1 MQNFIPEEEIRR
13 DQKIVDDGF
22 YSEAYRRETQPIVIK
37 REIGQKYGLEPK
49 QWSKTEAIA
58 RAILVYLRTIR
69 NQKTSFTREDIQD
82 FYKLTNYLGSYD
94 KLKPFLEL
102 ESKSFIEFLLKQE
115 YDYILTKYFIKRYT
129 LDNID
134 KITINSDITNGSS
147 AVKFQLER
155 YKAIKKYFDET
166 YGIKQNVAK
175 ETNKSKYDLEVLFS
189 EETYEIREQLEE
201 ILEDFINMCYDTYV
215 YQSPTHMKILQLS
228 KKYRELRHKKNPYYS
243 STHIPDKEEQRYIKY
258 SDALYPV
265 CVLYNYFN
273 NIDKKEQRIEQS
285 IKYFNNQYNDLIN
298 KKIIRTLL
306 DKNVTLDNITIS
318 ELKKADFGYYFI
330 INYGKG
336 KLYANFLI
344 QPESLDVSDMDEYV
358 RTAHHLFPEHIHG
371 EAVNYIMKVSVR
383 PLIKNLNEGFDFNQI
398 NLTLDDF
405 DDEEPVQNIKSKQ
418 VQNRDYTKE
427 HLDLMNEVVD
437 LGLPSGTLWS
447 KYNLGVDQNQLSKV
461 EDWYGDYYAWGEL
474 EANKTDEYDDIYF
487 DWSNYKYGKD
497 FDKLTKYCQEMYYGL
512 NGFIDNLTKLLP
524 EDDAAYQ
531 NKKLHNFK
539 FYIPTKEQFEE
550 LINYTKNYWI
560 KNYGPNKTIHNPKND
575 KGIKGLNGRVFVGKN
590 ANQLFIP
597 AAGRY
602 FGPDNDNDGSEC
614 YLWSSS
620 INTDYPKNT
629 YVLDFDSDTICMID
643 SERFKGQSIRPVI
656 NL

>member
-82 FYKLTNYLGSYD
+82 FYKLSNYLGSYD

-134 KITINSDITNGSS
+134 KITINRDITNGSS

-243 STHIPDKEEQRYIKY
+243 STHIPDKEEQRYIEY

-306 DKNVTLDNITIS
+306 DKDANIDEVNVS

-358 RTAHHLFPEHIHG
+358 RTAHHLFPEHIHS

-427 HLDLMNEVVD
+427 YLDLVKDEVVD
-437 LGLPSGTLWS
+437 LGLPSGTLWC
-447 KYNLGVDQNQLSKV
+447 KYNLGVNPTRLLV
-461 EDWYGDYYAWGEL
+461 PEDWYGNYYAWGEL
-474 EANKTDEYDDIYF
+474 EPNKLKPYWD
-487 DWSNYKYGKD
+487 NYKFGES
-497 FDKLTKYCQEMYYGL
+497 FNELTKYCNKSIYGL
-512 NGFIDNLTKLLP
+512 KGFVDNLTKLIL
-524 EDDAAYQ
+524 EDDVAYQ
-531 NKKLHNFK
+531 NKKFYNFK
-539 FYIPTKEQFEE
+539 FHIPTKEQCEE
-550 LINYTKNYWI
+550 LLKYTNNYLVKNYD
-560 KNYGPNKTIHNPKND
+560 PNKIKHNPKND
-575 KGIKGLNGRVFVGKN
+575 KGIKGLNGMIFEGKN
-590 ANQLFIP
+590 GNQMFVP
-597 AAGRY
+597 AAGYHSGSNIYNEHTY
-602 FGPDNDNDGSEC
+602 F
-614 YLWSSS
+614 YLWSSTLRLDIPYHAYS
-620 INTDYPKNT
+620 LYIGSTNIDVNSSAR
-629 YVLDFDSDTICMID
+629 YVAY
-643 SERFKGQSIRPVI
+643 SIRPVV

>member
-49 QWSKTEAIA
+49 QWSKSESIA

-134 KITINSDITNGSS
+134 KITINRDITNGSS

-215 YQSPTHMKILQLS
+215 YSSPTHIKILQLS
-228 KKYRELRHKKNPYYS
+228 KKYYQLCHGKYPSYNPHHIQDEEEL
-243 STHIPDKEEQRYIKY
+243 RYIKY
-258 SDALYPV
+258 RNALYPTT
-265 CVLYNYFN
+265 VLYNHFQDIN
-273 NIDKKEQRIEQS
+273 KKEERIEYS
-285 IKYFNNQYNDLIN
+285 IKYFNKQFNDLIN

-306 DKNVTLDNITIS
+306 DKDANIDEVNVS

-358 RTAHHLFPEHIHG
+358 RTAYHLFPEHIHG

-405 DDEEPVQNIKSKQ
+405 DDADQVQNIKSNQ

-427 HLDLMNEVVD
+427 YLDLVKNEVVD
-437 LGLPSGTLWS
+437 LGLPSGTLWCR
-447 KYNLGVDQNQLSKV
+447 YNLGVNPTRLLV
-461 EDWYGDYYAWGEL
+461 PEDWYGNYYAWGEL
-474 EANKTDEYDDIYF
+474 EQNKTKPYWD
-487 DWSNYKYGKD
+487 NYKFGNS
-497 FDKLTKYCQEMYYGL
+497 FNELTKYCSNSEYGL
-512 NGFIDNLTKLLP
+512 NGFTDNLTQLLP
-524 EDDAAYQ
+524 EDDAVYQ
-531 NKKLHNFK
+531 NKKFLNFK
-539 FYIPTKEQFEE
+539 FHIPTKEQCEE
-550 LINYTKNYWI
+550 LLKYTKNYLVN
-560 KNYGPNKTIHNPKND
+560 NYDPNKIKHNPKND
-575 KGIKGLNGRVFVGKN
+575 KGINGLNGMIFEGKN
-590 ANQLFIP
+590 GNQLFIP
-597 AAGRY
+597 AAGYHSGSGIYNEHTY
-602 FGPDNDNDGSEC
+602 F
-614 YLWSSS
+614 YLWSS
-620 INTDYPKNT
+620 TLR
-629 YVLDFDSDTICMID
+629 LDFPYHAYSLYIGSTGIEVNSSSRYI
-643 SERFKGQSIRPVI
+643 GYSIRPVI

>member
-49 QWSKTEAIA
+49 QWSKTEAIV

-306 DKNVTLDNITIS
+306 DKDANIDEVNVS

-358 RTAHHLFPEHIHG
+358 RKAHHLFPEHIHG

-418 VQNRDYTKE
+418 IQNRDYTKE

-437 LGLPSGTLWS
+437 LGLPSGTLWC
-447 KYNLGVDQNQLSKV
+447 KYNLGVDSNQLSKP

-487 DWSNYKYGKD
+487 DWDNYKYGKD

-512 NGFIDNLTKLLP
+512 SGFIDNLSELLP

-531 NKKLHNFK
+531 NKKLHNYK
-539 FYIPTKEQFEE
+539 FHIPSKDQCEE
-550 LINYTKNYWI
+550 LINYTNNYWVN
-560 KNYGPNKTIHNPKND
+560 NYDPNKTIHNPKND

-590 ANQLFIP
+590 TNQLFIP

>member
-69 NQKTSFTREDIQD
+69 NQKTSFTRDDIQD

-134 KITINSDITNGSS
+134 KITINRDITNGSS

-215 YQSPTHMKILQLS
+215 YYSPTHMNILQLS

-243 STHIPDKEEQRYIKY
+243 STHIPDKEEQRYIEY

-265 CVLYNYFN
+265 CVLYNFFN

-306 DKNVTLDNITIS
+306 DKDANIDEVNVS

-358 RTAHHLFPEHIHG
+358 RKAHHLFPEHIHG
-371 EAVNYIMKVSVR
+371 EAVNYIMKVTVR

-398 NLTLDDF
+398 NLALDDF
-405 DDEEPVQNIKSKQ
+405 EDDEVQNIKSKQ
-418 VQNRDYTKE
+418 ILNRDYTKE
-427 HLDLMNEVVD
+427 YLDLVKDEVVD
-437 LGLPSGTLWS
+437 LGLPSGTLWCR
-447 KYNLGVDQNQLSKV
+447 YNLGVNPNQLLIP
-461 EDWYGDYYAWGEL
+461 EDWYGEYYSWGEL
-474 EANKTDEYDDIYF
+474 EPNKSKPYWD
-487 DWSNYKYGKD
+487 NYKFGES
-497 FDKLTKYCQEMYYGL
+497 FNELTKYCNNSKFGL
-512 NGFIDNLTKLLP
+512 NGFTDNLTQLLP
-524 EDDAAYQ
+524 EDDIAYQ
-531 NKKLHNFK
+531 NKKFYNFK
-539 FYIPTKEQFEE
+539 FHIPTKEQCEE
-550 LINYTKNYWI
+550 LINYTKNYLV
-560 KNYGPNKTIHNPKND
+560 KNYNPNKLKHNPED
-575 KGIKGLNGRVFVGKN
+575 DGGIQGLNGAVFEGKN
-590 ANQLFIP
+590 RNQLFIP
-597 AAGRY
+597 ISGNRRATLSSGVYY
-602 FGPDNDNDGSEC
+602 FC

-620 INTDYPKNT
+620 IDLQFTNNAWCLYIGLSDIEVNRSLRY
-629 YVLDFDSDTICMID
+629 FDH
-643 SERFKGQSIRPVI
+643 SIRPVI

>member
-49 QWSKTEAIA
+49 QWSKSEAIA

-134 KITINSDITNGSS
+134 KITINKDITNGSS

-215 YQSPTHMKILQLS
+215 YYSPTHMNILQLS

-306 DKNVTLDNITIS
+306 DKDANIDEVNVS

-398 NLTLDDF
+398 NLALDDF
-405 DDEEPVQNIKSKQ
+405 DDEDQVQNIKSKQ

-427 HLDLMNEVVD
+427 YLDLVKDEVVD
-437 LGLPSGTLWS
+437 LGLPSGTLWCR
-447 KYNLGVDQNQLSKV
+447 YNLGVNPNQLLIP

-474 EANKTDEYDDIYF
+474 EPNKSKPYWD
-487 DWSNYKYGKD
+487 NYKFGES
-497 FDKLTKYCQEMYYGL
+497 FNELTKYCNKTIYGL
-512 NGFIDNLTKLLP
+512 KGFTDNLYELLP

-539 FYIPTKEQFEE
+539 FHIPTKEQCAE
-550 LINYTKNYWI
+550 LLKYTNSYCINNY
-560 KNYGPNKTIHNPKND
+560 NPNKIKHNPKND
-575 KGIKGLNGRVFVGKN
+575 KGIKGLNGMIFEGKN
-590 ANQLFIP
+590 GNQMFIP
-597 AAGRY
+597 AAGY
-602 FGPDNDNDGSEC
+602 HSGSNIYNEHIQF

-620 INTDYPKNT
+620 LRLDIPYHAYGLYIGSTNIDVNSSAR
-629 YVLDFDSDTICMID
+629 YV
-643 SERFKGQSIRPVI
+643 GYSIRPVI

>member
-1 MQNFIPEEEIRR
+1 
-13 DQKIVDDGF
+13 
-22 YSEAYRRETQPIVIK
+22 
-37 REIGQKYGLEPK
+37 
-49 QWSKTEAIA
+49 
-58 RAILVYLRTIR
+58 
-69 NQKTSFTREDIQD
+69 
-82 FYKLTNYLGSYD
+82 
-94 KLKPFLEL
+94 
-102 ESKSFIEFLLKQE
+102 
-115 YDYILTKYFIKRYT
+115 
-129 LDNID
+129 
-134 KITINSDITNGSS
+134 
-147 AVKFQLER
+147 
-155 YKAIKKYFDET
+155 
-166 YGIKQNVAK
+166 
-175 ETNKSKYDLEVLFS
+175 
-189 EETYEIREQLEE
+189 
-201 ILEDFINMCYDTYV
+201 MCYDTYV

-371 EAVNYIMKVSVR
+371 EAINYIMKVSVR

-398 NLTLDDF
+398 NLALDDF
-405 DDEEPVQNIKSKQ
+405 EDEEPVQNIKSKQ
-418 VQNRDYTKE
+418 IQNRDYTKE
-427 HLDLMNEVVD
+427 YLDLVKDEVVD
-437 LGLPSGTLWS
+437 LGLPSGTLWCR
-447 KYNLGVDQNQLSKV
+447 YNLGVNPNQLLIP

-474 EANKTDEYDDIYF
+474 EPNKSKPYWD
-487 DWSNYKYGKD
+487 NYKFGES
-497 FDKLTKYCQEMYYGL
+497 FNELTKYCNKIIYGL
-512 NGFIDNLTKLLP
+512 KGFTDNLYELLP
-524 EDDAAYQ
+524 EDDVAYQ
-531 NKKLHNFK
+531 NKKFYNLK
-539 FYIPTKEQFEE
+539 FHIPTKEQCEE
-550 LINYTKNYWI
+550 LLKYTKNYLVN
-560 KNYGPNKTIHNPKND
+560 NYDPNKIKHNPKND
-575 KGIKGLNGRVFVGKN
+575 KGIKGLNGMVFEGKN
-590 ANQLFIP
+590 GNQMFIP
-597 AAGRY
+597 AAGY
-602 FGPDNDNDGSEC
+602 HSGSNIYNEHIQF

-620 INTDYPKNT
+620 LRLDIPYHAYGLYIGSNNIDVNSSAR
-629 YVLDFDSDTICMID
+629 YVAY
-643 SERFKGQSIRPVI
+643 SIRPVV

>member
-22 YSEAYRRETQPIVIK
+22 YSEAYRRETQPIIIK

-134 KITINSDITNGSS
+134 KITINRDITNGSS

-166 YGIKQNVAK
+166 YGIKYNVAK

-258 SDALYPV
+258 SDALYSV

-273 NIDKKEQRIEQS
+273 NQMGRKKMTDWGVI
-285 IKYFNNQYNDLIN
+285 F
-298 KKIIRTLL
+298 
-306 DKNVTLDNITIS
+306 
-318 ELKKADFGYYFI
+318 F
-330 INYGKG
+330 
-336 KLYANFLI
+336 
-344 QPESLDVSDMDEYV
+344 
-358 RTAHHLFPEHIHG
+358 HL
-371 EAVNYIMKVSVR
+371 A
-383 PLIKNLNEGFDFNQI
+383 
-398 NLTLDDF
+398 
-405 DDEEPVQNIKSKQ
+405 
-418 VQNRDYTKE
+418 
-427 HLDLMNEVVD
+427 
-437 LGLPSGTLWS
+437 
-447 KYNLGVDQNQLSKV
+447 
-461 EDWYGDYYAWGEL
+461 
-474 EANKTDEYDDIYF
+474 
-487 DWSNYKYGKD
+487 
-497 FDKLTKYCQEMYYGL
+497 
-512 NGFIDNLTKLLP
+512 
-524 EDDAAYQ
+524 
-531 NKKLHNFK
+531 
-539 FYIPTKEQFEE
+539 
-550 LINYTKNYWI
+550 
-560 KNYGPNKTIHNPKND
+560 
-575 KGIKGLNGRVFVGKN
+575 
-590 ANQLFIP
+590 
-597 AAGRY
+597 
-602 FGPDNDNDGSEC
+602 
-614 YLWSSS
+614 
-620 INTDYPKNT
+620 
-629 YVLDFDSDTICMID
+629 
-643 SERFKGQSIRPVI
+643 
-656 NL
+656 

>member
-134 KITINSDITNGSS
+134 KITINKDITNGSS

-215 YQSPTHMKILQLS
+215 YSSPTHIKILQLS
-228 KKYRELRHKKNPYYS
+228 KKYWQLCHGKYPFYNPHHIQDEEELR
-243 STHIPDKEEQRYIKY
+243 YINY
-258 SDALYPV
+258 RNALYPTT
-265 CVLYNYFN
+265 VLYNHFQDIN
-273 NIDKKEQRIEQS
+273 KKEERIEYS
-285 IKYFNNQYNDLIN
+285 IKYFNKQFNDLIN

-306 DKNVTLDNITIS
+306 DKDANIDEVNVS

-358 RTAHHLFPEHIHG
+358 RTAYHLFPEHIHG
-371 EAVNYIMKVSVR
+371 EAVNYIMKVTVR

-405 DDEEPVQNIKSKQ
+405 DDEEQVQNIKSKQ

-437 LGLPSGTLWS
+437 LGLPSGTLWC
-447 KYNLGVDQNQLSKV
+447 KYNLGVDSNQLSKP

-474 EANKTDEYDDIYF
+474 KPNKADEYDDIYF
-487 DWSNYKYGKD
+487 DWGNYKYGKD

-512 NGFIDNLTKLLP
+512 NGFIDNLTELLP

-531 NKKLHNFK
+531 NKKLHNYK
-539 FYIPTKEQFEE
+539 FHMPTKEQFEE
-550 LINYTKNYWI
+550 LINYTNNYWVN
-560 KNYGPNKTIHNPKND
+560 NYDPNKLVHNPKND

-590 ANQLFIP
+590 TNQLFIP

>member
-49 QWSKTEAIA
+49 QCSKTEAIA

-134 KITINSDITNGSS
+134 KITINKDITNGSS

-166 YGIKQNVAK
+166 YGIKYNVAK

-215 YQSPTHMKILQLS
+215 YYSPTHIKILQLS

-243 STHIPDKEEQRYIKY
+243 STHIPDKEEQRYIEY

-273 NIDKKEQRIEQS
+273 DIDKKEQRIEYS
-285 IKYFNNQYNDLIN
+285 IKYFNKQFNDLIN

-306 DKNVTLDNITIS
+306 DKNANIDEVNVS

-398 NLTLDDF
+398 KLTLDDF
-405 DDEEPVQNIKSKQ
+405 DDEEQVQNIKSKQ

-427 HLDLMNEVVD
+427 FLDLLRDEVVD
-437 LGLPSGTLWS
+437 LGLPSGTLWCR
-447 KYNLGVDQNQLSKV
+447 YNLGVDPTRLLV
-461 EDWYGDYYAWGEL
+461 PEDWYGDYYAFGEL
-474 EANKTDEYDDIYF
+474 EPNKLKPYWD
-487 DWSNYKYGKD
+487 NYKFGNYN
-497 FDKLTKYCQEMYYGL
+497 KLTKYCDNPKYGL
-512 NGFIDNLTKLLP
+512 NGFTDNLTQLLP
-524 EDDAAYQ
+524 EDDVAYQ
-531 NKKLHNFK
+531 NKKFHNYK
-539 FYIPTKEQFEE
+539 FHIPTKEQCEE
-550 LINYTKNYWI
+550 LLKYTNNYLVNNYD
-560 KNYGPNKTIHNPKND
+560 PNKLKHNPED
-575 KGIKGLNGRVFVGKN
+575 DGGIQGLMGAVFEGKN
-590 ANQLFIP
+590 GNQMFIP
-597 AAGRY
+597 ISGNRSTTLSSGVVHY
-602 FGPDNDNDGSEC
+602 FC

-620 INTDYPKNT
+620 IDLRFPYNAWCLYIGSSFIEVNGSLR
-629 YVLDFDSDTICMID
+629 YFDH
-643 SERFKGQSIRPVI
+643 SIRPVI

>member
-134 KITINSDITNGSS
+134 KITINRDITNGSS

-166 YGIKQNVAK
+166 YGIKYNVAK

-273 NIDKKEQRIEQS
+273 DIDKKEQRIEQS
-285 IKYFNNQYNDLIN
+285 IKYFNDQYNDLIN

-306 DKNVTLDNITIS
+306 DKDANIDEVNVS

-358 RTAHHLFPEHIHG
+358 RTAYHLFPEHIHG

-405 DDEEPVQNIKSKQ
+405 DDEDQVQNIKSKQ

-427 HLDLMNEVVD
+427 YLDLLRDEVVD
-437 LGLPSGTLWS
+437 LGLPSRTLWC
-447 KYNLGVDQNQLSKV
+447 KYNLGVDQNQLSKP

-474 EANKTDEYDDIYF
+474 EPNKSDPYWD
-487 DWSNYKYGKD
+487 NYIFGNYN
-497 FDKLTKYCQEMYYGL
+497 KLTKYCNNSKFGL
-512 NGFIDNLTKLLP
+512 NGFTDNLTQLLP
-524 EDDAAYQ
+524 EDDVAYQ
-531 NKKLHNFK
+531 NKKFYNFK
-539 FYIPTKEQFEE
+539 FRIPTKEQCEE
-550 LINYTKNYWI
+550 LIKYTKNYLV
-560 KNYGPNKTIHNPKND
+560 KNYDPNKLVHNLED
-575 KGIKGLNGRVFVGKN
+575 DGGIQGLNGAVFEGKN
-590 ANQLFIP
+590 GNQLFIP
-597 AAGRY
+597 ISGNRRATLSSGVY
-602 FGPDNDNDGSEC
+602 YYC
-614 YLWSSS
+614 YLWTSS
-620 INTDYPKNT
+620 INLRFT
-629 YVLDFDSDTICMID
+629 YNACCLYIGLSNIEVNSSARYFDHT
-643 SERFKGQSIRPVI
+643 IRPVI

>member
-49 QWSKTEAIA
+49 QWSKTESIA

-134 KITINSDITNGSS
+134 KITINRDITNGSS

-215 YQSPTHMKILQLS
+215 YYSPTHIKILQLS

-273 NIDKKEQRIEQS
+273 DIDKKEQRIEQS

-306 DKNVTLDNITIS
+306 DKDANIDEVNVS

-358 RTAHHLFPEHIHG
+358 RTAYHLFPEHIHG

-405 DDEEPVQNIKSKQ
+405 DDE
-418 VQNRDYTKE
+418 
-427 HLDLMNEVVD
+427 
-437 LGLPSGTLWS
+437 
-447 KYNLGVDQNQLSKV
+447 
-461 EDWYGDYYAWGEL
+461 
-474 EANKTDEYDDIYF
+474 
-487 DWSNYKYGKD
+487 
-497 FDKLTKYCQEMYYGL
+497 
-512 NGFIDNLTKLLP
+512 
-524 EDDAAYQ
+524 
-531 NKKLHNFK
+531 
-539 FYIPTKEQFEE
+539 
-550 LINYTKNYWI
+550 
-560 KNYGPNKTIHNPKND
+560 
-575 KGIKGLNGRVFVGKN
+575 
-590 ANQLFIP
+590 
-597 AAGRY
+597 
-602 FGPDNDNDGSEC
+602 
-614 YLWSSS
+614 
-620 INTDYPKNT
+620 
-629 YVLDFDSDTICMID
+629 
-643 SERFKGQSIRPVI
+643 
-656 NL
+656 

>member
-134 KITINSDITNGSS
+134 KITINRDITNGSS

-273 NIDKKEQRIEQS
+273 DIDKKEQRIEQS

-306 DKNVTLDNITIS
+306 DKDANIDEVNVS

-358 RTAHHLFPEHIHG
+358 RTAHHLFPEHIHS

-427 HLDLMNEVVD
+427 YLDLIKDEVVD
-437 LGLPSGTLWS
+437 LGLPSGTLWC
-447 KYNLGVDQNQLSKV
+447 KYNLGVDQDQLSKP
-461 EDWYGDYYAWGEL
+461 EDWYGDYYSWGEL
-474 EANKTDEYDDIYF
+474 KPNKPEPYWD
-487 DWSNYKYGKD
+487 NYKFGNYN
-497 FDKLTKYCQEMYYGL
+497 KLTKYCNNSKFGL
-512 NGFIDNLTKLLP
+512 NGFTDNLTQLLP
-524 EDDAAYQ
+524 EDDIAYQ
-531 NKKLHNFK
+531 NKKFYNFK
-539 FYIPTKEQFEE
+539 FHIPTKEQCEE
-550 LINYTKNYWI
+550 LLKYTNRYLVKNYD
-560 KNYGPNKTIHNPKND
+560 PNKLKHNPED
-575 KGIKGLNGRVFVGKN
+575 DGGIQGLNGAVFEGKN
-590 ANQLFIP
+590 GNQLFIP
-597 AAGRY
+597 ISGNRRATLSSGVYY
-602 FGPDNDNDGSEC
+602 FC

-620 INTDYPKNT
+620 IDLRFPYNAWCLYIGSSFIEVNGSLR
-629 YVLDFDSDTICMID
+629 YFDH
-643 SERFKGQSIRPVI
+643 SIRPVI